1 MEVFL
6 ITFAFLGCGILL
18 LSVGFIVGK
27 KELQGSC
34 GAAKKIATLDDGVE
48 IDVDCDSCAARREDS
63 EDCALKVSN

>member
-18 LSVGFIVGK
+18 LSIGFIVGK

-48 IDVDCDSCAARREDS
+48 IDCDSCAVRREDS
-63 EDCALKVSN
+63 EDCALNQ